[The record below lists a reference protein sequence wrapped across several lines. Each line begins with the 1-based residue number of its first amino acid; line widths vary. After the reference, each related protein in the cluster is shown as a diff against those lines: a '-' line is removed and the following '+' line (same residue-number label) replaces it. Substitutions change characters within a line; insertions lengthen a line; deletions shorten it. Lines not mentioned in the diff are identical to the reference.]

1 MDSML
6 EKITLYDIMSY
17 FVPGFLCLVLIVFAL
32 IPELSTSNLDVYNNY
47 KGYIGFT
54 FVIFS
59 YVAGIAISSV
69 ARFFCSLINEFL
81 KKRKEDK
88 SNRDKSNRDKSNRD
102 KSNETYNQS
111 LRNALLQSGMS
122 EKDAES
128 CISKDDSL
136 LLRQR
141 QDFLDMW
148 IYADIQADP
157 RYKRIHNYASSEF
170 MYKNIAVA
178 FILAAIVPETLHF
191 FLKLEL
197 QENMNILIVF
207 EILLA
212 VIFFFRWKRFEG
224 KKKRYAVN
232 WFIEKYCAQ
241 KSDTDLKKNE

>member
-88 SNRDKSNRDKSNRD
+88 SN
-102 KSNETYNQS
+102 ETYNQS

-128 CISKDDSL
+128 CISKDDPL
-136 LLRQR
+136 LPRQR

-178 FILAAIVPETLHF
+178 FVLAAIVPEILHF

-212 VIFFFRWKRFEG
+212 VIFFLRWKRFEE
-224 KKKRYAVN
+224 KKKKYAVN

-241 KSDTDLKKNE
+241 KSDAELKKNE